1 MRRTSMP
8 LVALLASAWLVAAAA
23 SPARASAPMLTVAGG
38 VFGTGAAPAGGVT
51 GSGRAV
57 LGTVGQPVVGAST
70 GATKNLCHGFWCGG
84 GVRVVSV
91 DDAPDGGHAPKVLAF
106 GLPSPNPMTD
116 RMRVSL
122 SLPAAAEVRVDL
134 HDVQGRLVGGM
145 HAGRLEPGVYQ
156 LEWDGTD
163 GDGRV
168 AGPGVYFARMLV
180 DGRLVAQHRLVRL
193 R

>member
-1 MRRTSMP
+1 MR
-8 LVALLASAWLVAAAA
+8 LFALLAVCALIAVAA
-23 SPARASAPMLTVAGG
+23 PALASAPMLTVAGG
-38 VFGTGAAPAGGVT
+38 VFGNGAAPAGGVT

-57 LGTVGQPVVGAST
+57 LGTVGQPIVGTST
-70 GATKNLCHGFWCGG
+70 GATKDLCHGFWCGG

-106 GLPSPNPMTD
+106 GRPSPNPMTD

-122 SLPAAAEVRVDL
+122 SLPMAADVRVDL

-145 HAGRLEPGVYQ
+145 HAGRLAPGVYQ

-163 GDGRV
+163 GDGRA